1 MASNAKRNGPFD
13 VKTVESLIA
22 LMTQNDLSEIYLRDG
37 QQHLRL
43 RRGAAAPVVV
53 PAAVP
58 RATTMPVASSS
69 PAGKS
74 PVGTSDSAPAARKN
88 LIDINSETVGT
99 YYAQPKPG
107 EPPYVKLGDRVTPD
121 QVVGLV
127 EVMKTY
133 NELQAGCSGVVV
145 EILVEDGQSV
155 EFARCSFASIH
166 PEW

>member
-58 RATTMPVASSS
+58 LAPTMPVAPSS

-99 YYAQPKPG
+99 YYAQP
-107 EPPYVKLGDRVTPD
+107 
-121 QVVGLV
+121 
-127 EVMKTY
+127 
-133 NELQAGCSGVVV
+133 
-145 EILVEDGQSV
+145 
-155 EFARCSFASIH
+155 
-166 PEW
+166 